1 MVTQSLATILKKTIE
16 KIMNTEKLLD
26 DLIQQGEKLTNTI
39 SYVPSGNGVIRTF
52 SVYRTSEKAEYE
64 NWQSSVQR
72 FIKTYFP
79 SDLEDFK
86 PNTKNLNP
94 DNHQKMMG
102 ILRAIKL
109 MPAEPKKIEEQKAGN
124 TNITINNTQQL
135 VLNIFTEAIKDEITG
150 KEYKE
155 LKEILKN
162 YEREPEKTSSKVK
175 DKLKKIGGDVLTNIV
190 TNILTNPN
198 IYGGLM

>member
-1 MVTQSLATILKKTIE
+1 MKIANTK
-16 KIMNTEKLLD
+16 KIMDKRKLLD
-26 DLIQQGEKLTNTI
+26 DLISQGEKLTNTI
-39 SYVPSGNGVIRTF
+39 SYVPPGSGVIRTF
-52 SVYRTSEKAEYE
+52 SVYITSEKEEYQ
-64 NWQSSVQR
+64 NWKSSAQR

-86 PNTKNLNP
+86 VSTNKLSP

-102 ILRAIKL
+102 ILQAIRL
-109 MPAEPKKIEEQKAGN
+109 IPDEPVEAERKSSGD
-124 TNITINNTQQL
+124 TNITINNTQQI
-135 VLNIFTEAIKDEITG
+135 VLNLFTEAVKDEITG

-162 YEREPEKTSSKVK
+162 YEREPEKTTSKIK
-175 DKLKKIGGDVLTNIV
+175 EKLKKMGGDVLTNII

>member
-1 MVTQSLATILKKTIE
+1 
-16 KIMNTEKLLD
+16 MNTEKLLD

-52 SVYRTSEKAEYE
+52 SVYRTSEKAEYQ

-86 PNTKNLNP
+86 PNTKKLNP

-109 MPAEPKKIEEQKAGN
+109 MPAEPKKIEEQKTGN

-162 YEREPEKTSSKVK
+162 F
-175 DKLKKIGGDVLTNIV
+175 
-190 TNILTNPN
+190 
-198 IYGGLM
+198 